1 MSAGNHGSHDTPGLA
16 ALKTVDYANAKD
28 MGLSTG
34 DRVTKGAV
42 NLPNGAI
49 YEGNWLGEMR
59 DGYGV

>member
-1 MSAGNHGSHDTPGLA
+1 
-16 ALKTVDYANAKD
+16 LKTVDYANAKD